1 MGDLFD
7 CLGEKLYGGAVQSA
21 VVSVGCGKRLKEIFD
36 GRSAKLAF
44 LGGSVTYGYNSSAE
58 ERKSYADFLAEYLSE
73 RTEVE
78 ARNYAVSGTDCYMG
92 LFVDELLVKDYAPQI
107 VFVEYSINEELSPL
121 GMEKYESLIRRLVS
135 RGCVVIPVTVFNRAG
150 YSCEEYMT
158 HFSRLY
164 GLPSV
169 GIKAALYPLIQS
181 GTLPMDIYT
190 ADEGH
195 PKADIHEF
203 IARCIVRAIDESI
216 AAGDDCA
223 EPPPPVTKAGFE
235 DFKLLELSE
244 MGWERTPFGGDVFD
258 SAYCAAAADRS
269 VKAVCSR
276 IAVLYIKS
284 SSPSYGG
291 GELFCGGARSGAF
304 SGYSLFGWGNPFA
317 ELIFEG
323 ERKERLINIRPQKGD
338 EHKNLLLIAA
348 GYC

>member
-1 MGDLFD
+1 MGDLLD
-7 CLGEKLYGGAVQSA
+7 CLGAELYGSAVQSA
-21 VVSVGCGKRLKEIFD
+21 VVNAGCGKRLKEIFD

-44 LGGSVTYGYNSSAE
+44 LGGSVTYGYNSSADGH
-58 ERKSYADFLAEYLSE
+58 KSYADFLAEYLSE

-78 ARNYAVSGTDCYMG
+78 ARNYAVSGTDCCMG
-92 LFVDELLVKDYAPQI
+92 LFVDELFVKDYAPQI
-107 VFVEYSINEELSPL
+107 VFVEYSINEELSQL
-121 GMEKYESLIRRLVS
+121 GMEKYESLIRRLAS

-158 HFSRLY
+158 HFSKLY

-181 GTLPMDIYT
+181 GAMPMDIYT

-203 IARCIVRAIDESI
+203 IAKCIVRTIDESI
-216 AAGDDCA
+216 AEGADCA
-223 EPPPPVTKAGFE
+223 ELPPPVTKAVFEGFR
-235 DFKLLELSE
+235 LLELSE
-244 MGWERTPFGGDVFD
+244 MGWERVPFGGEVFD
-258 SAYCAAAADRS
+258 SAYCAAAADKS

-284 SSPSYGG
+284 SSRSYGG
-291 GELFCGGARSGAF
+291 GELFCDGTRSGAF
-304 SGYSLFGWGNPFA
+304 SGYSLFGWENPFA
-317 ELIFEG
+317 ELIFES

-338 EHKNLLLIAA
+338 ERKKLLLIAA